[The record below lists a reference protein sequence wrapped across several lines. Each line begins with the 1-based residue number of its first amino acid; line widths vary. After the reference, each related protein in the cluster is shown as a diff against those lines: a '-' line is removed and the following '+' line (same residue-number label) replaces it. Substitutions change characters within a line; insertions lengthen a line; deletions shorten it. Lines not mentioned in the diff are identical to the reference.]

1 MLVGIV
7 RLILWTSKGKIGRLK
22 LTKVEERTLVEI
34 VVVVAC
40 TIRIMKMKEHLLLYT
55 ELSILCIEDRAVVDR
70 DV

>member
-40 TIRIMKMKEHLLLYT
+40 TIRVMKMKEHLLLYT

>member
-34 VVVVAC
+34 VVVVAS
-40 TIRIMKMKEHLLLYT
+40 TIRVMKMKEHLLLYT

>member
-7 RLILWTSKGKIGRLK
+7 RLILWTSKGKMGRLK

-40 TIRIMKMKEHLLLYT
+40 TIRVMKMKEHLLLYT

>member
-22 LTKVEERTLVEI
+22 LTKVEEQTLVEI

-40 TIRIMKMKEHLLLYT
+40 TIRVMKMKEHLLLYT

>member
-7 RLILWTSKGKIGRLK
+7 RLILWTSKGKIGKLK

-34 VVVVAC
+34 AVVVAC
-40 TIRIMKMKEHLLLYT
+40 TIRVMKMKEHLLLYT

>member
-1 MLVGIV
+1 MGIV
-7 RLILWTSKGKIGRLK
+7 RLILRTSKGKIGRLK

-40 TIRIMKMKEHLLLYT
+40 TIRVMKMKEHLLLYR
-55 ELSILCIEDRAVVDR
+55 ELSILYIEDRAVVDR